1 MYGIGEEELVG
12 NDVIMGKKDDERG
25 NVMIKGKRSKCW
37 REKKSWWCCEAEG
50 GFVEGERVGKGVVT
64 G

>member
-50 GFVEGERVGKGVVT
+50 GFVEGE
-64 G
+64 